1 MVMRPSA
8 SGGCD
13 TAVIGSGFPAITS
26 VGPSPDQLPRDM
38 SDAPGLGSRTTTA
51 VSDGR
56 SAA

>member
-1 MVMRPSA
+1 MRSSA

-26 VGPSPDQLPRDM
+26 VGPSADQLPRDM
-38 SDAPGLGSRTTTA
+38 SDPPGLGSRTTTA